1 MAKTPKL
8 VIALDSGSQSSRAL
22 LFDSEGNVLA
32 KGSHAHQPMR
42 YPVPDA
48 VEQDPID
55 IRDCLFRAIRDCLK
69 EWGGDPSQIAGA
81 ALTTQRTS
89 ILAVD
94 QNGKPVTDVMSWL
107 DRRRAS
113 IDSEPTWW
121 FRAALKLLGPKHLV
135 PRLLGKSWPRIW
147 RDQSPD
153 VLTKLSKVASVESW
167 LHHELTGRLAFAPGG
182 VLGAWPFD
190 VGRRTWSQSKPM
202 AKVLGFRSEWLPDI
216 VEAGHELGTL
226 TAEAAEKT
234 GLSEGLPFFAVGGDK
249 QAEALGAG
257 VRVGSGDVAAVS
269 LGTASAIS
277 IPWPRPV
284 ESWKYEWL
292 TMASAEAD
300 SWSMEYMVFRGMWTV
315 RWFAEQFARDLV
327 EAAEQSGRPVEALL
341 CDEAETVPAGSDGV
355 VVWPRWSPTLQHPE
369 EVGAAIG
376 LRETHTR
383 AHFFR
388 ALLEGIAFDLRRGM
402 EMLEGVLD
410 CRVEELRVGGGG
422 ARSTVVVQILA
433 DVLNRPVVRP
443 KSEELSA
450 RGAAIVAATGTG
462 IHADL
467 ARAVATMVPSAPTIR
482 PDATSAARYHAVYE
496 DVYKP
501 GLESIRKLA
510 IKGGRHRS

>member
-1 MAKTPKL
+1 MAQTPNL

-55 IRDCLFRAIRDCLK
+55 IRTCLFAAIHDCL
-69 EWGGDPSQIAGA
+69 EVWGGDPTEVVGA

-94 QNGKPVTDVMSWL
+94 ENCEPVTDVMSWL

-113 IDSEPTWW
+113 IESEPTWW
-121 FRAALKLLGPKHLV
+121 LRAFLKTLGKDHLI

-147 RDQSPD
+147 RDQTPE
-153 VLTKLSKVASVESW
+153 VLAKLSKVASVESW
-167 LHHELTGRLAFAPGG
+167 LHHQLTGRLAFAPGG

-190 VGRRTWSQSKPM
+190 VGQRSWGQSKPKM
-202 AKVLGFRSEWLPDI
+202 KILGFRPEWLPDI
-216 VEAGHELGTL
+216 VEAGHELGKL

-234 GLSEGLPFFAVGGDK
+234 GLPEGLPFFAVGGDK

-257 VRVGSGDVAAVS
+257 VRVGTGRVAAVS

-300 SWSMEYMVFRGMWTV
+300 SWSHEYMVFRGMWTV
-315 RWFAEQFARDLV
+315 RWFAEQFAQDLAS
-327 EAAEQSGRPVEALL
+327 AAETSGLPVEALL
-341 CDEAETVPAGSDGV
+341 CNEAETVPAGSDGV

-388 ALLEGIAFDLRRGM
+388 ALLEGIAFDLRRGID
-402 EMLEGVLD
+402 MLEGVLG

-422 ARSTVVVQILA
+422 ARSPVVVQILA

-462 IHADL
+462 LHANL
-467 ARAVATMVPSAPTIR
+467 EQAVAAMVPEAPTVR
-482 PDATSAARYHAVYE
+482 PDATNAARYRAIYH
-496 DVYKP
+496 DVYTP
-501 GLESIRKLA
+501 GLKSIRKLA
-510 IKGGRHRS
+510 AKRPSHV